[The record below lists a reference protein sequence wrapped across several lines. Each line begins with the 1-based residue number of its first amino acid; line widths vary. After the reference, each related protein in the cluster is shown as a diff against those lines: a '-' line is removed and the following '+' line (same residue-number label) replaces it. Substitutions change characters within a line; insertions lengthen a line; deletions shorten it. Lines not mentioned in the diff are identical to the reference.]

1 MAVNRD
7 PGLSRGIVAS
17 DRRLKVPGVC
27 LKQPSPGPLPR
38 CPIALTAYAMAA
50 CRTESRSSIR
60 PVRARPPRVPPR
72 IRIGAPGQL
81 LLSATKY
88 NSDAARWFRSLPG
101 SRWSAAEKA
110 WDVRDTSE
118 LRKLL
123 TDAFPSLNLPKAA
136 QAPPSIEMQSDIP
149 GGAPELK
156 DYSANSLSADSLEKL
171 RRELALNGYSP
182 RTRKVYIGHVRR
194 FLGWWNRPPAEAGAE
209 AVRNY
214 MLHLLEGRNLSRSM
228 QTQATSALRYCHRRV
243 LQRPF
248 DPGELPTP
256 RKSQHLPRVLSRD
269 EIERII
275 TAGHNPA
282 HRALLMTLY
291 SGGLR
296 VSEAVRLR
304 WDDLEVSR
312 GPLLVRGGKGR
323 KDRYTLLSRRAL
335 AAVEEQRVRLGDP
348 RPLWVFPGG
357 RPDSH
362 LTTRSAQKIVA
373 SAGHSARIG
382 RRVTPHILR
391 HSFATHLLE
400 QGTDLR
406 HIQELLGHA
415 SSSTTEIYTHVSRRE
430 LGRIRNPLD

>member
-1 MAVNRD
+1 MH
-7 PGLSRGIVAS
+7 
-17 DRRLKVPGVC
+17 
-27 LKQPSPGPLPR
+27 
-38 CPIALTAYAMAA
+38 AMAA
-50 CRTESRSSIR
+50 IRPVPRSSIR
-60 PVRARPPRVPPR
+60 PVRPRPPKLPPR
-72 IRIGAPGQL
+72 IRIGRSGQL

-110 WDVRDTSE
+110 WEVCDTPE

-123 TDAFPSLNLPKAA
+123 AEAFPSLILPMLPLSDDFGPHSDSPVSAPNLAVPTLPVD
-136 QAPPSIEMQSDIP
+136 APD
-149 GGAPELK
+149 L
-156 DYSANSLSADSLEKL
+156 SADNLSADSLEIL
-171 RRELALNGYSP
+171 RRELVLDGYSP

-194 FLGWWNRPPAEAGAE
+194 FLGWWNRPPAEADAE

-228 QTQATSALRYCHRRV
+228 QAQATSALRYFHRRV
-243 LQRPF
+243 LRRPF
-248 DPGELPTP
+248 DPGELSTP
-256 RKSQHLPRVLSRD
+256 RKSQHLPRVLSMD
-269 EIERII
+269 EVERIV
-275 TAGHNPA
+275 TAGRNPA

-304 WDDLEVSR
+304 WEDLEVSR
-312 GPLLVRGGKGR
+312 GLLLVRGGKGR
-323 KDRYTLLSRRAL
+323 KDRYTLLSCRAL
-335 AAVEEQRVRLGDP
+335 AAVEEQRARLGDP
-348 RPLWVFPGG
+348 LPPWVFPGA
-357 RPDSH
+357 RPNAH

-373 SAGHSARIG
+373 SAGHSASIP